1 MALPDLITRDFGAA
15 ERNFEYLDS
24 NAMLTGT
31 AAGGGLSGTYPNP
44 TVVSASGNVS
54 VGGQLSIPTTGS
66 SGGLLIGGDT
76 NLFRR
81 AADQLAT
88 NDVLAFVRNAAGDDM
103 IYGIVGAESFARFVM
118 DTDGK
123 MYFGAGTIATDVTLY
138 RNSADVLRTD
148 DSFYTLQLVAR
159 PGGADQVQAGNIAG
173 VAGIEFGGDMTIT
186 RPAAGSLKVNGAFQA
201 TNTIRANDSSA
212 SEVQIGDFG
221 GVPAIAFGSA
231 QDTVIYRGAANQV
244 KTDDDLLVGGNIG
257 FYGTSPAA
265 KPTVTGSRGGNAALA
280 SLLTGLAGLGL
291 LTDSST

>member
-44 TVVSASGNVS
+44 TVVSASGNFS

-186 RPAAGSLKVNGAFQA
+186 RPAAGSLKVNGA
-201 TNTIRANDSSA
+201 
-212 SEVQIGDFG
+212 